1 MRIKPVNTILII
13 STLSLIL
20 GILFQENFK
29 MTGNNL
35 LFLLIGIVFTGF
47 FFVLKFKSKAFIGVF
62 LLFFGVGIITQFTH
76 YQPNNKNHYTN
87 ILQTDTPY
95 FLQGKITSIKG
106 KTTIVEL
113 EKQNEKNIFG
123 KILLSLKDSLAFE
136 NIGNSILFHT
146 KLLPISETKNPYQ
159 FDYQTYMER
168 KNVFWRAFTDN
179 FHIKKS
185 TNFSII
191 AVANKLQNH
200 LAISVENSS
209 FSTESQGI
217 IKALLLGIRDD
228 ISQETYQTYVDAGA
242 VHILAISGLHIGI
255 IISILSFILHLFFK
269 SKKHNILILCTLIT
283 FLWAY
288 ALITGLS
295 PSVVRAV
302 TMFSFLSI
310 ALETK
315 RHQGVYDNLIISIF
329 ILLIFNPFY
338 IYDVGFQLSYMAVF
352 SVVTFQ
358 PLFNRWWYPKNGI
371 VRFFYGILSVS
382 FSAQVGVLPISLYYF
397 NQFPSLFFITNL
409 LVLPFLGIIL
419 SMGILV
425 IFLGSLGILPHFLAI
440 GYDFLIRMMNASI
453 SWVASYNN
461 FVLRQIY
468 FDATMLIISFLVII
482 LMAFWLHFK
491 HIGFLQGTL
500 IGVLCFQMILFY
512 NKYTQQNTTE
522 IIVFQQNKPLIGIYQ
537 NQKLTLL
544 HSETNG
550 IPSKYIVNF
559 ITKRNIKSVDIQKVN
574 SIFSFAGKTF
584 LILNENWYPDASFG
598 KIDYVILSNTPK
610 IHLEKLLQH
619 IDPQMIIADGSNRR
633 FLVERWKETCKKE
646 NIPFHS
652 TSEKGYFSIIFNN

>member
-1 MRIKPVNTILII
+1 M
-13 STLSLIL
+13 
-20 GILFQENFK
+20 
-29 MTGNNL
+29 
-35 LFLLIGIVFTGF
+35 
-47 FFVLKFKSKAFIGVF
+47 
-62 LLFFGVGIITQFTH
+62 
-76 YQPNNKNHYTN
+76 
-87 ILQTDTPY
+87 
-95 FLQGKITSIKG
+95 
-106 KTTIVEL
+106 
-113 EKQNEKNIFG
+113 
-123 KILLSLKDSLAFE
+123 LSLKDSLAFE

-146 KLLPISETKNPYQ
+146 KLIPIPETKNPYQ
-159 FDYQTYMER
+159 FDYQKYMER
-168 KNVFWRAFTDN
+168 KNVFWRAYTDH
-179 FHIKKS
+179 FQIKKS
-185 TNFSII
+185 TDFSTMIL
-191 AVANKLQNH
+191 ANKLQNH
-200 LAISVENSS
+200 LATSVENSS
-209 FSTESQGI
+209 FSTESQGV
-217 IKALLLGIRDD
+217 IKALLLGIRND
-228 ISQETYQTYVDAGA
+228 ISQEIYQAYIDAGA

-269 SKKHNILILCTLIT
+269 NKKHNILILCTLII

-288 ALITGLS
+288 ALLTGLS

-315 RHQGVYDNLIISIF
+315 RHQGIYDNLIISIF

-352 SVVTFQ
+352 SVITFQ

-453 SWVASYNN
+453 ARVASYDN

-491 HIGFLQGTL
+491 HIRFLQGTL
-500 IGVLCFQMILFY
+500 IGVLCFQMMLFY

-522 IIVFQQNKPLIGIYQ
+522 LIVFQQNKPLIGIYQ

-559 ITKRNIKSVDIQKVN
+559 ITKRNVKSVDFQKIN

-584 LILNENWYPDASFG
+584 LILNENWYPNASFG
-598 KIDYVILSNTPK
+598 KIDYLILSNTPK

-619 IDPQMIIADGSNRR
+619 ITPQMIIADGSNRR
-633 FLVERWKETCKKE
+633 FLVEKWKETCKKE

-652 TSEKGYFSIIFNN
+652 TNEKGYFSIIF